1 MIMMLSHPHP
11 QSELFPKKL
20 PLLPHPPQKKSKKMI
35 QIMELHPLLE
45 LGVVHPHPVAVKSL
59 IVFASKRFLIM
70 LYHMYYGLFMFQKNY
85 YLKGKIFIWTFTS
98 YYLTIKRSGCRAFV
112 RHSYFKK

>member
-59 IVFASKRFLIM
+59 IVFASKRFFCFM
-70 LYHMYYGLFMFQKNY
+70 VYHMWHGLYVFPLLKNFSICAAAIQWW
-85 YLKGKIFIWTFTS
+85 GNF
-98 YYLTIKRSGCRAFV
+98 
-112 RHSYFKK
+112 

>member
-59 IVFASKRFLIM
+59 IVFASKRFIV
-70 LYHMYYGLFMFQKNY
+70 YGL
-85 YLKGKIFIWTFTS
+85 S
-98 YYLTIKRSGCRAFV
+98 YVARLVCVSGFE
-112 RHSYFKK
+112 KKFRREDFRRKFR

>member
-59 IVFASKRFLIM
+59 IVFASKRFIV
-70 LYHMYYGLFMFQKNY
+70 YGL
-85 YLKGKIFIWTFTS
+85 S
-98 YYLTIKRSGCRAFV
+98 YVTRLVCVSGFE
-112 RHSYFKK
+112 KKFRRDDFRRKFR

>member
-59 IVFASKRFLIM
+59 IVFASKRFIV
-70 LYHMYYGLFMFQKNY
+70 YGL
-85 YLKGKIFIWTFTS
+85 S
-98 YYLTIKRSGCRAFV
+98 YVARLVCVSGFE
-112 RHSYFKK
+112 KKFRRDDFRRKFR